1 MQFWQAP
8 PRCGLRLDLKQ
19 NHVYLRALCY
29 CGRVYLR
36 NEWSW
41 PVSCWITHIHSHR
54 SKSIKRACYFDN
66 SSVSF
71 CFILVWNGEKEKN
84 IPPCAPPSFGD
95 GLRLRS
101 AAFDVNFC
109 HMPVVLPKILSM
121 ALFLS
126 QVSSHLLKLLPS
138 SAKGLHQTQTVRR
151 ESEKD
156 RDPEKMRDS
165 LPYFC
170 S

>member
-1 MQFWQAP
+1 MS
-8 PRCGLRLDLKQ
+8 G
-19 NHVYLRALCY
+19 V
-29 CGRVYLR
+29 GRSPAELHTFAVTAANQSREPAILTTPL
-36 NEWSW
+36 SL
-41 PVSCWITHIHSHR
+41 
-54 SKSIKRACYFDN
+54 
-66 SSVSF
+66 SVLSEF
-71 CFILVWNGEKEKN
+71 LNGEKEKN

-121 ALFLS
+121 ALFPS

-151 ESEKD
+151 ERESENKTETQ
-156 RDPEKMRDS
+156 RK
-165 LPYFC
+165 
-170 S
+170 